1 MNIDIKGDI
10 LIVDE
15 AHNIT
20 EAIEEAND
28 VKLDLETFFKALLNF
43 AKIKK
48 EAKEKREQLEK
59 EI

>member
-28 VKLDLETFFKALLNF
+28 VKLDKETFT
-43 AKIKK
+43 
-48 EAKEKREQLEK
+48 
-59 EI
+59 